1 MGLFSKPKLQY
12 AGELDVGN
20 VMGDTFALNRRYLDD
35 ASSLSSQISE
45 RTQKQALDLMEQ
57 AMPGIS
63 KVRGMLMNQLQQD
76 LSTTGL
82 PKEVEENLARKAAEM
97 GISRG
102 TAGDFNKFSALRDLG
117 IEHTKMVQFRRQ
129 MATSSL
135 QQLFQATPRV
145 NPMSPQSMLL
155 TTGQNMQLASQN
167 LDRRQA
173 FYNAQAQM
181 EAQHKAGIMNAIA
194 GVAGFALG
202 GPIGG
207 ALAGGIGK
215 MFGGGGTPGV
225 GGGGMPGLTT
235 SGGAVNYGG
244 QGFQS
249 VGQGT
254 NLSNPFGSPY

>member
-1 MGLFSKPKLQY
+1 MGLFSKPKVRY
-12 AGELDVGN
+12 AGEVDVGN

-82 PKEVEENLARKAAEM
+82 PKEVEANLARKAAEM

-117 IEHTKMVQFRRQ
+117 IEHTKMVEFRRR
-129 MATSSL
+129 MATFSL
-135 QQLFQATPRV
+135 QQLFQSTPRV
-145 NPMSPQSMLL
+145 NPMSPQSMLM
-155 TTGQNMQLASQN
+155 TPGQNMQIASQN

-173 FYNAQAQM
+173 LYNAQAQM
-181 EAQHKAGIMNAIA
+181 KAQRKQNIMKAITSVAGIVAAPFTGGLSLGLTA
-194 GVAGFALG
+194 GAMG
-202 GPIGG
+202 GE
-207 ALAGGIGK
+207 
-215 MFGGGGTPGV
+215 GGGGG
-225 GGGGMPGLTT
+225 GGGGMPSLTT
-235 SGGAVNYGG
+235 SSGAVNYGG

-249 VGQGT
+249 VGHGT

>member
-1 MGLFSKPKLQY
+1 MGLFSKPKIKY
-12 AGELDVGN
+12 AGELDQSKA
-20 VMGDTFALNRRYLDD
+20 MGEAFSLNNKYFQD
-35 ASSLSSQISE
+35 AASFTTKVNQSS
-45 RTQKQALDLMEQ
+45 QKQALDLLEQ

-63 KVRGMLMNQLQQD
+63 KVRGLLMNQLQED
-76 LSTTGL
+76 LTTSGL
-82 PKEVEENLARKAAEM
+82 PREVEENLARKAAEM
-97 GISRG
+97 GVSRG

-129 MATSSL
+129 MATSAL
-135 QQLFQATPRV
+135 QQLFQSTPRI
-145 NPMSPQSMLL
+145 NPMSPTSML
-155 TTGQNMQLASQN
+155 TTPGETMRIASQN

-207 ALAGGIGK
+207 ALAGGVGK
-215 MFGGGGTPGV
+215 MFGGGG
-225 GGGGMPGLTT
+225 GGGGMPSLTT
-235 SGGAVNYGG
+235 SSGAVNYGA

-249 VGQGT
+249 LGQGT